1 VTRAHL
7 STRLQG
13 FGTTVFAEMSALA
26 AATGAV
32 NLGQG
37 FPDYPG
43 PPEVLDAARAAI
55 GTAHDQYPPGPGL
68 PDLRAAVAEH
78 QARFRG
84 LGYDPDDEVLVTA
97 GATEALSAT
106 LLALLEPGDE
116 VVLFEPM
123 YDCYPAGIAMAG
135 GVARP
140 VPLRPPGD
148 GDGNCGVD
156 GGAVGG
162 PWTFDAEEL
171 RAAITPRTTVL
182 LLNTPHNPTGKVFTR
197 EELGLLADLA
207 VVHDLLVLTDEVY
220 EHLVFSGAQHT
231 SIATLPGMRERTLVV
246 SSAGK
251 TFNVTGW
258 KVGWI
263 CGPGHLVSA
272 VRTAKQ
278 FLTYVNGG
286 PFQPAVAAGLRLPD
300 AYFTAAARD
309 LEYRRDVLV
318 QGLREAGLPVICPE
332 ATYFATVDVRGV
344 QPDGDGL
351 AFCRSLPE
359 RAGVVAVPSG
369 VFYDPAHAHLGRH
382 LVRFAF
388 CKSDDVLG
396 EAVTRLRRLA

>member
-1 VTRAHL
+1 MTRAPYL
-7 STRLQG
+7 TSRLQG

-26 AATGAV
+26 VATGSV

-43 PPEVLDAARAAI
+43 PPEVLDVARAAI
-55 GTAHDQYPPGPGL
+55 GTAADQYPPGPGT
-68 PDLRAAVAEH
+68 PELRAAIAAHV
-78 QARFRG
+78 QRFRA
-84 LGYDPDDEVLVTA
+84 LGYDPADEVLVTA
-97 GATEALSAT
+97 GATEALSGA
-106 LLALLEPGDE
+106 LLALLDTGDE

-123 YDCYPAGIAMAG
+123 YDCYAAGIAMAG

-140 VPLRPPGD
+140 VPLRPPPD
-148 GDGNCGVD
+148 G
-156 GGAVGG
+156 AG
-162 PWTFDAEEL
+162 PWTFDPAEV
-171 RAAITPRTTVL
+171 RAAITPRAKIL
-182 LLNTPHNPTGKVFTR
+182 LLNTPHNPTGKVFTD
-197 EELGLLADLA
+197 EELRFLADLA
-207 VVHDLLVLTDEVY
+207 LAHGLIVLTDEVY
-220 EHLVFSGAQHT
+220 EHLVFSGTVHR
-231 SIATLPGMRERTLVV
+231 SIAAIPGMWERTLVV
-246 SSAGK
+246 GSAGK

-263 CGPGHLVSA
+263 CGPAPLVSA

-286 PFQPAVAAGLRLPD
+286 PFQPAVAAGLALPD
-300 AYFTAAARD
+300 SYFEHAARD

-318 QGLREAGLPVICPE
+318 QGLTEGGLPVISPE
-332 ATYFATVDVRGV
+332 ATYFATVDVRSA

-359 RAGVVAVPSG
+359 RAGVVAVPTV

-388 CKSDDVLG
+388 CKRDEVLA
-396 EAVTRLRRLA
+396 EAVERLRRLA